1 MGRACNTLSPLWGQM
16 ENSYRKKLQEVID
29 KIGLE
34 SAIKIAKE
42 RLAEINT
49 QPEDQQDKVL
59 IRVYKEFLD
68 GQTNN

>member
-1 MGRACNTLSPLWGQM
+1 M

>member
-1 MGRACNTLSPLWGQM
+1 M
-16 ENSYRKKLQEVID
+16 ENDYRKKLQEVID

-42 RLAEINT
+42 RLAEINA